1 MFRNNRLL
9 TALALSVI
17 VFSFASAA
25 TAKPNEYDMVVKRLR
40 EKYKAKKVSIPFMS
54 LARAIVAVARPAGVK
69 AFKITVFE
77 GLQISKETL
86 DSEMKAGLGEI
97 FGEGWVPIL
106 HVRSREGEQVYMY
119 MREAREDV
127 KINLVTIDKEQAVV
141 VRATFN
147 PDKLVEFMNN
157 PKLFGIS
164 LADEQSNNKQ
174 PDNKPPTE
182 DDPPPPLIAKPV
194 K

>member
-1 MFRNNRLL
+1 MR
-9 TALALSVI
+9 
-17 VFSFASAA
+17 
-25 TAKPNEYDMVVKRLR
+25 
-40 EKYKAKKVSIPFMS
+40 
-54 LARAIVAVARPAGVK
+54 
-69 AFKITVFE
+69 
-77 GLQISKETL
+77 
-86 DSEMKAGLGEI
+86 AGLGEI
-97 FGEGWVPIL
+97 FGEDWVPIL
-106 HVRSREGEQVYMY
+106 RVRSREGEQVYMY
-119 MREAREDV
+119 MREVRQDV

-174 PDNKPPTE
+174 PDNKPPSPPD